1 MEAYDMFDK
10 MGYSFMVPTNGV
22 TEVVCVCLC
31 DQQQV
36 SNQTGWQVD

>member
-22 TEVVCVCLC
+22 TEVVCVCVC
-31 DQQQV
+31 V
-36 SNQTGWQVD
+36 INSKYQTRLAGK